1 MAVIG
6 WTIVGLV
13 AGLVT
18 TAMFRKHGTGGPIS
32 ALGVGVAGAIA
43 GGGALAA
50 VGVAELGEFFDL
62 AAWLIVLGLVL
73 LLLAAYNVLTRA
85 WTPALTPDRLA
96 PTSSTHRRREA
107 CVRRGT
113 GACPPASRT
122 PPGPRARRR
131 PEGFPTESCRQ
142 SSSR

>member
-50 VGVAELGEFFDL
+50 VGVAELREFFDL

-73 LLLAAYNVLTRA
+73 LLLAAYNVLTHA
-85 WTPALTPDRLA
+85 
-96 PTSSTHRRREA
+96 
-107 CVRRGT
+107 
-113 GACPPASRT
+113 
-122 PPGPRARRR
+122 
-131 PEGFPTESCRQ
+131 
-142 SSSR
+142 

>member
-62 AAWLIVLGLVL
+62 ATWLIVLGVVL
-73 LLLAAYNVLTRA
+73 LLLAAYNVLTHA
-85 WTPALTPDRLA
+85 
-96 PTSSTHRRREA
+96 
-107 CVRRGT
+107 
-113 GACPPASRT
+113 
-122 PPGPRARRR
+122 
-131 PEGFPTESCRQ
+131 
-142 SSSR
+142 

>member
-18 TAMFRKHGTGGPIS
+18 TAMLCKHATGGPIG

-62 AAWLIVLGLVL
+62 AAWLIVLGVVL
-73 LLLAAYNVLTRA
+73 LLLAAYNVLTHA
-85 WTPALTPDRLA
+85 
-96 PTSSTHRRREA
+96 
-107 CVRRGT
+107 
-113 GACPPASRT
+113 
-122 PPGPRARRR
+122 
-131 PEGFPTESCRQ
+131 
-142 SSSR
+142 